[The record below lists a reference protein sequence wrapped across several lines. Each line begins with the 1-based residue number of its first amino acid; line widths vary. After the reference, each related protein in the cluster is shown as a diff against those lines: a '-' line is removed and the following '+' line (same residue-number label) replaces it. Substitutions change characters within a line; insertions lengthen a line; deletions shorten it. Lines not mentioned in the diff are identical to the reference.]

1 VTDTD
6 WTAPAYAIRRVGD
19 GWTVYHWAT
28 LEPARVRGT
37 AQVGLSREVAG
48 AIAQFLNDE
57 AGRVGAMPRP
67 RVAAPGGARGP
78 AHRPAPRRRRAF
90 TVS

>member
-1 VTDTD
+1 MTETD

-28 LEPARVRGT
+28 LEPARVRGAVQLGL
-37 AQVGLSREVAG
+37 AQEFAG
-48 AIAQFLNDE
+48 AIAEFLNAE
-57 AGRVGAMPRP
+57 AGRGAAPRP
-67 RVAAPGGARGP
+67 RVASLGGARGP
-78 AHRPAPRRRRAF
+78 AHRPPPRRRRAF